1 MRDGLLRL
9 LRTLADVALLVGW
22 YVILLAIAL
31 AAALWLLPA

>member
-9 LRTLADVALLVGW
+9 LRTLSDFAALFAW

-31 AAALWLLPA
+31 AAALWLLPV